1 MVDKLFKIGIL
12 ILAILFVVAYY
23 RNAPV
28 ARYQVIPWNPP
39 GMLDTATGKIYAFSK
54 DSGKW
59 FIIYPVVEAV
69 QLSEKPK
76 VSTEQQPAEQ
86 KK

>member
-1 MVDKLFKIGIL
+1 MTDKIFKIGIL
-12 ILAILFVVAYY
+12 ILAILFVFTYY

-28 ARYQVIPWNPP
+28 ARYQVVPWNPP
-39 GMLDTATGKIYAFSK
+39 GMLDTSSGKIYAFSK

-59 FIIYPVVEAV
+59 FIIQPVIEAV
-69 QLSEKPK
+69 PLAELPK
-76 VSTEQQPAEQ
+76 VSPEQQQGEQ